1 MTRIP
6 PNTAIAADL
15 PALKPFLF
23 ICPSIGAVCTR
34 PRSRIVRC
42 CVICRCNQIII
53 IKEGSGDNLSRE
65 DMEDGFVDY
74 IYYTQYSLNDGDIKE
89 IDGGM
94 ILQKT
99 YLAETYSSLR
109 LVISDVLEMA
119 YDSKY
124 TPYVM
129 LNKKEEG

>member
-1 MTRIP
+1 MSYKELDPVNIFIP
-6 PNTAIAADL
+6 E
-15 PALKPFLF
+15 
-23 ICPSIGAVCTR
+23 
-34 PRSRIVRC
+34 
-42 CVICRCNQIII
+42 CNQIII